1 MSKTITVK
9 LRTPVEA
16 GGQRID
22 KLVLR
27 EPTVGDMLTAEAV
40 GGGELRQSVAL
51 LASMAGVE
59 MEVMQRI
66 TRADFTRITEAAA
79 PLLEDSAGEDEGPRE
94 TPAVAS
100 AA

>member
-16 GGQRID
+16 GGQRIV

-59 MEVMQRI
+59 MEVMRCI
-66 TRADFTRITEAAA
+66 TRADFVRITEAAA
-79 PLLEDSAGEDEGPRE
+79 PLLEDSAGEEPRE
-94 TPAVAS
+94 IPA
-100 AA
+100 AARAA